1 MEEAAKILILL
12 DAVRCPPK
20 LISLKLNRIIGW
32 FYDHLAHL
40 IYADAVSWKPTDLAQ
55 LREYV
60 TPHWAVY
67 ERRFPSLQRVR
78 AIVR

>member
-1 MEEAAKILILL
+1 MLILL
-12 DAVRCPPK
+12 EAVRCPLK
-20 LISLKLNRIIGW
+20 LICSKLNRIIGW
-32 FYDHLAHL
+32 FYDHLARL

-60 TPHWAVY
+60 RPHWAVY
-67 ERRFPSLQRVR
+67 ERRFPSSQRVR